1 MSDPIF
7 AEPRLAAVYD
17 AFDGARDDLAPYV
30 ALAEELGARSV
41 LDIGCGTGSLACLL
55 AAGVMHVVGLDPA
68 AASLEVARGK
78 PHAERVRW
86 VHGDATSLP
95 PLQVDL
101 VTMTANVAQV
111 FLDDGAW
118 AATLDAARAALRPG
132 GRLVF
137 ESRRPERRAWLEWD
151 RERSL
156 RRAVVPGAGAV
167 ETWAEVT
174 DVRADL
180 VSFRRTFAFEADG
193 AVLTS
198 DSTLRFR
205 SRDELARSLV
215 EAGFSVEA
223 VRDAPDRPGAE
234 LVCVAGRAEA
244 DRSGATSSGA
254 SQTWG
259 SVTARPSGSSSP
271 SSSKRTTPL
280 HSRRP
285 ALLGVAADDGGEVTR
300 LAGGV
305 GARA

>member
-1 MSDPIF
+1 MSDPLF

-17 AFDGARDDLAPYV
+17 AFDGDRDDLAPYL
-30 ALAEELGARSV
+30 ALAEEHGVRSV
-41 LDIGCGTGSLACLL
+41 LDIGCGTGTLACLL
-55 AAGVMHVVGLDPA
+55 AARGIEVVGVDPA
-68 AASLEVARGK
+68 AASLEVARRK
-78 PHAERVRW
+78 PGAERVRW

-118 AATLDAARAALRPG
+118 AATLRAARAALRPG

-156 RRAVVPGAGAV
+156 RRAVVPGVGAV
-167 ETWAEVT
+167 ETWVEVT
-174 DVRADL
+174 DVRAGL
-180 VSFRRTFAFEADG
+180 VSFRWTFAFEADG

-205 SRDELARSLV
+205 SREELVDAVRSAGLV
-215 EAGFSVEA
+215 LDD

-234 LVCVAGRAEA
+234 YVVLA
-244 DRSGATSSGA
+244 
-254 SQTWG
+254 
-259 SVTARPSGSSSP
+259 
-271 SSSKRTTPL
+271 
-280 HSRRP
+280 RRP
-285 ALLGVAADDGGEVTR
+285 G
-300 LAGGV
+300 
-305 GARA
+305 

>member
-17 AFDGARDDLAPYV
+17 AFDGTRDDLAPYV
-30 ALAEELGARSV
+30 SLADQHGARSV
-41 LDIGCGTGSLACLL
+41 LDIGCGTGTLACLL
-55 AAGVMHVVGLDPA
+55 AARGVEVVGVDPA

-78 PHAERVRW
+78 PHAGRVRW
-86 VHGDATSLP
+86 VHGDATALP

-137 ESRRPERRAWLEWD
+137 ESRRPERQAWLEWD

-156 RRAVVPGAGAV
+156 RRAVVPGVGSV
-167 ETWAEVT
+167 ETWVELT
-174 DVRADL
+174 DVRPGL
-180 VSFRRTFAFEADG
+180 VSFRWTFVFDADG

-205 SRDELARSLV
+205 SGTELARSLG
-215 EAGFSVEA
+215 EAGFSVEEI
-223 VRDAPDRPGAE
+223 RDAPDRPGAE
-234 LVCVAGRAEA
+234 LVFVAGRA
-244 DRSGATSSGA
+244 G
-254 SQTWG
+254 
-259 SVTARPSGSSSP
+259 
-271 SSSKRTTPL
+271 
-280 HSRRP
+280 
-285 ALLGVAADDGGEVTR
+285 
-300 LAGGV
+300 
-305 GARA
+305 